1 MTSPFSPSTTA
12 VCSSCTC
19 SSNPGIPKTAGMD
32 KARAKIAEW
41 LVLPPISVRIALTFS
56 GFRPTVIEG
65 VKSLAARMV
74 PFGTSEILTVSTPS
88 SRRSIRVRMSRI
100 SVARCFISSSST
112 LENISMYIW
121 QTESKAASAQL
132 PE

>member
-1 MTSPFSPSTTA
+1 
-12 VCSSCTC
+12 
-19 SSNPGIPKTAGMD
+19 MD

-41 LVLPPISVRIALTFS
+41 LVLPPISVRMALICS

-65 VKSLAARMV
+65 VKSLAARIV